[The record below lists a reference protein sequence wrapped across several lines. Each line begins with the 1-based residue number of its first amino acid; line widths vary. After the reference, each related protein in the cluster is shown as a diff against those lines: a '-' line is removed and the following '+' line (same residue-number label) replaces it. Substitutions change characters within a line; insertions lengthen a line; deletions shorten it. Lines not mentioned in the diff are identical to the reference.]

1 MSLQL
6 FLTIFEGS
14 PCCDIFHCDPKLT
27 CAAPVE
33 SDYYSR
39 QTNPLMA
46 AGDFSRDL
54 NLCAICDSVLAHPM
68 ILWAGRL
75 TQI

>member
-1 MSLQL
+1 MRSGVVRSPPPAIFVCGMQP
-6 FLTIFEGS
+6 IFEGS

-54 NLCAICDSVLAHPM
+54 NLSSNLS
-68 ILWAGRL
+68 
-75 TQI
+75 T